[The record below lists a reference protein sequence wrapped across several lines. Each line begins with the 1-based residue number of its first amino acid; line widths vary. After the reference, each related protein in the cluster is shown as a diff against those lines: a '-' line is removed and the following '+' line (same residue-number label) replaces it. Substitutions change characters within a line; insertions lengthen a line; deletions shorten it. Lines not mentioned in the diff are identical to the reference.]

1 METSNESTGTPLND
15 LTLFAVD
22 TLVSHSVLLDNETEQ
37 MTHDTFGLGLENQL
51 AVYNRD
57 TQSWRMSE
65 DTSLW
70 GDYKLLESLPKSGMT
85 RNGVLFQQAEWERI
99 ISATESLSWPTPR
112 SCTAMGATITPESA
126 WNEKRFPNLET
137 MVGRRKWPTPVA
149 SGGLDGGAH
158 SRATMRKLDNTPYE
172 VPPTGKLNPQWV
184 EWLMGFP
191 IGWTDLED

>member
-1 METSNESTGTPLND
+1 METSNKSIGTPLND

-22 TLVSHSVLLDNETEQ
+22 TLVSHSALLDNETEQ
-37 MTHDTFGLGLENQL
+37 MTHDTYGHGSENVL

-85 RNGVLFQQAEWERI
+85 QNGVLFQQAEWVHI
-99 ISATESLSWPTPR
+99 TDATELLLWPTP
-112 SCTAMGATITPESA
+112 TARDYKDGLKPRIRNGKIQRDT
-126 WNEKRFPNLET
+126 L
-137 MVGRRKWPTPVA
+137 GRAVAIWPTPVA

>member
-1 METSNESTGTPLND
+1 METLNKSTGMQLSD

-22 TLVSHSVLLDNETEQ
+22 TLVSHSAVQDNETEQ
-37 MTHDTFGLGLENQL
+37 MTHDTCGHGLENQL

-85 RNGVLFQQAEWERI
+85 QNGVLFQQAEWVRV
-99 ISATESLSWPTPR
+99 ISATELS
-112 SCTAMGATITPESA
+112 S
-126 WNEKRFPNLET
+126 
-137 MVGRRKWPTPVA
+137 WPTPVA

-158 SRATMRKLDNTPYE
+158 SRAAMRKLDNTPFE
-172 VPPTGKLNPQWV
+172 VPSTGKMNPQWV